1 MLWLKILIPISAE
14 LEFGEVG
21 FTGFLSGER
30 GFEESE
36 SEGALSLAFAFIEFS
51 SSSFTF
57 ELGSVFVESSIF
69 SFTFLLSK
77 VFSKSNRRF
86 MEFFCQV
93 YNL

>member
-36 SEGALSLAFAFIEFS
+36 SEGALSL
-51 SSSFTF
+51 
-57 ELGSVFVESSIF
+57 
-69 SFTFLLSK
+69 
-77 VFSKSNRRF
+77 
-86 MEFFCQV
+86 
-93 YNL
+93 